1 MLQHYYKAY
10 LSHNYL
16 STPKVSLYIE
26 QVIALCRKDERL
38 GLCKGLT
45 PQLLMQLGAGSFTT
59 RNEFAHVVSHLNDN
73 VDNNV
78 KSFISGDRY
87 NGMA

>member
-59 RNEFAHVVSHLNDN
+59 RNEFAHVVSHLYDKRRQQCEI
-73 VDNNV
+73 VHL
-78 KSFISGDRY
+78 R
-87 NGMA
+87 